1 MKKNIGIQ
9 GIKGSFHHIV
19 AENYFGNEINI
30 IEFLS
35 FDDLVNSLST
45 GSIEFAVMAI
55 ENSTA
60 GSIIPNYALIDEFK
74 AFIVGEYYLNIKH
87 NLVALSGQKLDDINE
102 VQSHPMALLQCRD
115 FFKRHQKI
123 KLIEEKDTALVA
135 KNIAK
140 NKVMGLGAIASELA
154 SKIYKL
160 NIIKEN
166 IQTIDENQTRFVI
179 LSNDSYHQSNE
190 INKASLKFEL
200 DHKRGSLATILNVM
214 SDCKLNLTKIQSM
227 PKIQHPWTYSFFV
240 DITFEK
246 KNDYLKAK
254 SIIKIMAQKFKVLGE
269 YSNSKK

>member
-35 FDDLVNSLST
+35 FDDMVNSLTT

-74 AFIVGEYYLNIKH
+74 AFIVGEHYLNIKH

-135 KNIAK
+135 
-140 NKVMGLGAIASELA
+140 
-154 SKIYKL
+154 
-160 NIIKEN
+160 
-166 IQTIDENQTRFVI
+166 
-179 LSNDSYHQSNE
+179 
-190 INKASLKFEL
+190 
-200 DHKRGSLATILNVM
+200 
-214 SDCKLNLTKIQSM
+214 
-227 PKIQHPWTYSFFV
+227 
-240 DITFEK
+240 
-246 KNDYLKAK
+246 
-254 SIIKIMAQKFKVLGE
+254 
-269 YSNSKK
+269 